1 MNDEFLI
8 LDTLVENDGAMSTA
22 SFLNSVGPKRSVYI
36 RRVMRTLTAKGLIS
50 ESSQTVSLTGDGY
63 LRHAALKTKRSS
75 DTAYRIGEWVRW
87 AITTL
92 IAIAALVRTFR

>member
-1 MNDEFLI
+1 MNAEFFI
-8 LDTLVENDGAMSTA
+8 LNTLVENDGAMSTA

-36 RRVMRTLTAKGLIS
+36 RRVMRTLTARGFIS

-63 LRHAALKTKRSS
+63 LRHAALKVKRSS
-75 DTAYRIGEWVRW
+75 DAAYRIGEWVRW

-92 IAIAALVRTFR
+92 IAIVALLRTFC